1 MTAAPES
8 IPTRHARRMAH
19 APRPMPVWLQVGVV
33 LLLLWNGL
41 QAIVH
46 LNGPSLTANTDQAA
60 PSTAPQAQFEY
71 FYQPDRLH
79 SAPPQERNAYDPYG
93 AVRAMS
99 SGSQLATF
107 QYAGYYAHAP
117 GTMTA
122 TVVHAQDATLG
133 RWVERDPLPAK

>member
-1 MTAAPES
+1 MTAAPELK
-8 IPTRHARRMAH
+8 PARHARRTTH
-19 APRPMPVWLQVGVV
+19 APRPLPVWLQVGVV

-41 QAIVH
+41 QAITH
-46 LNGPSLTANTDQAA
+46 RHEPSLAANADQAA
-60 PSTAPQAQFEY
+60 SSAPQSRFEY

-79 SAPPQERNAYDPYG
+79 SATPQERNAYDPYG

-99 SGSQLATF
+99 SGRQLATF

-117 GTMTA
+117 GAVSVMP
-122 TVVHAQDATLG
+122 VHAYAPTTG

>member
-1 MTAAPES
+1 
-8 IPTRHARRMAH
+8 
-19 APRPMPVWLQVGVV
+19 MPVWLQAGVV

-46 LNGPSLTANTDQAA
+46 LNEPSLAANTAQAA
-60 PSTAPQAQFEY
+60 SSAPQSRFEY

-79 SAPPQERNAYDPYG
+79 SATPQERNAYDPYG

-99 SGSQLATF
+99 SGRQLATF

-117 GTMTA
+117 GAVSVMP
-122 TVVHAQDATLG
+122 VHAYAPTTG